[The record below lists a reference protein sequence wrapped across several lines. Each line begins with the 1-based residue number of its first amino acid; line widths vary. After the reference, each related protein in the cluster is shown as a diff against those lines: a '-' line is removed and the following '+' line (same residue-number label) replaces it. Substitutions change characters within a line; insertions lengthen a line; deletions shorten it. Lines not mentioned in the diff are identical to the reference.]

1 MLPKL
6 LLNSMPVN
14 RSLLEQFLPFYSSF
28 AWYAELF
35 SWDRFLMFPSTSGCE
50 FHFSF
55 HNSSCP
61 MKSERLLLIL
71 KPPVAGNHLR
81 HYWLHCLVL
90 GVTTMG
96 RCSLKSSVGDWGT
109 DWLLSLWQGNLTDRR
124 FSSQKASL
132 LWGYIFGLITSA
144 APGDGRYAASKGEC
158 NWKAKPRKQRNN
170 VRKADD

>member
-1 MLPKL
+1 MICWAVL
-6 LLNSMPVN
+6 L
-14 RSLLEQFLPFYSSF
+14 RSFPDVPIHFRLWISLFLPQFFLSYEKWKTASHPQATSSRKSSKTLLT
-28 AWYAELF
+28 AL
-35 SWDRFLMFPSTSGCE
+35 SCTGCYDYG
-50 FHFSF
+50 
-55 HNSSCP
+55 
-61 MKSERLLLIL
+61 K
-71 KPPVAGNHLR
+71 
-81 HYWLHCLVL
+81 VL
-90 GVTTMG
+90 
-96 RCSLKSSVGDWGT
+96 LKSSVGDWGT